1 MCSEPPPPFLREE
14 EMTMLLNNQRLKL
27 APSFMWFHSLMHIEI
42 PQKDLYPWFIQSD
55 FQYMS
60 LFEG

>member
-42 PQKDLYPWFIQSD
+42 PQKDL
-55 FQYMS
+55 
-60 LFEG
+60 